1 MKSLVDKHNALL
13 LRRTFGMSDDFDNY
27 ASGGKWT
34 SVLNGSATIAAGD
47 AQFGVL
53 TLSAIDST
61 NNRELYL
68 RSTQA
73 VFLFADSKPI
83 YIESRVQFTEQ
94 NTSAANVGF
103 GVANAVANG
112 LLVDDGAG
120 MKTSG
125 SFASIFK
132 VDGGTAW
139 KTGCSVGSSQSIT
152 QSEATAGGSAYQ
164 VLGIQIEPQGTI
176 AEITYF
182 VDGLQLRDSTT
193 RKNPI
198 KDFLTFTG
206 AAAMQ
211 LFVGLKNGSTSAET
225 LLVDYIFAEHLRG
238 VVHG

>member
-1 MKSLVDKHNALL
+1 MKSLVDRHDALNK
-13 LRRTFGMSDDFDNY
+13 RRTFGGFDDFGSY
-27 ASGGKWT
+27 TSGQFWT
-34 SVLNGSATIAAGD
+34 SVLNGSATIAAGST
-47 AQFGVL
+47 QFGVL
-53 TLSAIDST
+53 TMSAIDST

-68 RSTQA
+68 SSTNSL
-73 VFLFADSKPI
+73 FLFADGKPM
-83 YIESRVQFTEQ
+83 YVEARVQFTEA

-139 KTGCSVGSSQSIT
+139 KTGCSVGSTQSIT
-152 QSEATAGGSAYQ
+152 QSETTAGGSSYQ

-182 VDGLQLRDSTT
+182 VDGLQLRDNTT

-206 AAAMQ
+206 AAIMQ

-225 LLVDYIFAEHLRG
+225 LLVDYVAYEHLRG
-238 VVHG
+238 VVHA